1 MATGLL
7 FIIGARI
14 TFRCLEVILVLP
26 SQAAVVESALANLPR
41 PNFRKGRQDPNCD
54 AGEFRRRMGRGVLC
68 GRHGKEKEKGG
79 GEYRRGGRIKRA

>member
-26 SQAAVVESALANLPR
+26 SQAAVGESALADLPR
-41 PNFRKGRQDPNCD
+41 PNFRKGRQDSDWD
-54 AGEFRRRMGRGVLC
+54 AGELRGRTGRGVFC
-68 GRHGKEKEKGG
+68 GRHGKDKEKGG
-79 GEYRRGGRIKRA
+79 EVPARG